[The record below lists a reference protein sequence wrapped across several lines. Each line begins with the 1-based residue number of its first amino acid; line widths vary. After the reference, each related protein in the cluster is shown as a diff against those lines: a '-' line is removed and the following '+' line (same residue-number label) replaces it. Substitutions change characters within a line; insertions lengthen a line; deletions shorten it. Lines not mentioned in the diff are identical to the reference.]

1 MHFAVRVV
9 GEGPANIWTD
19 GGSPDLRS
27 WMTNKVTFDGCRDRD
42 STYFGGLLAH
52 DPLSCLSLRISQ
64 TGFPAE
70 LKRLRLNGSPC

>member
-1 MHFAVRVV
+1 
-9 GEGPANIWTD
+9 
-19 GGSPDLRS
+19 
-27 WMTNKVTFDGCRDRD
+27 MTNKVTFDGCRDRD